1 MVKVKCPKQDLFTL
15 LVVKVYNLE
24 NEFNFEFEIDN
35 ETLIKNK
42 NQKIIKKY
50 FYFREQKKDWEDIIN
65 E

>member
-1 MVKVKCPKQDLFTL
+1 MDKVKCPKRDLFTL

-24 NEFNFEFEIDN
+24 NEFNFEIDN

-50 FYFREQKKDWEDIIN
+50 FTLESKKGLEDIIN

>member
-1 MVKVKCPKQDLFTL
+1 

-24 NEFNFEFEIDN
+24 NEFNFEADN

-42 NQKIIKKY
+42 NQKIIIKY
-50 FYFREQKKDWEDIIN
+50 FILKRVKKDWEDIIN

>member
-1 MVKVKCPKQDLFTL
+1 MVKVRCSKRNLFTL

-24 NEFNFEFEIDN
+24 NEFNFEADN

-42 NQKIIKKY
+42 NQKIIIKY
-50 FYFREQKKDWEDIIN
+50 FILKRVKKDWEDIIN